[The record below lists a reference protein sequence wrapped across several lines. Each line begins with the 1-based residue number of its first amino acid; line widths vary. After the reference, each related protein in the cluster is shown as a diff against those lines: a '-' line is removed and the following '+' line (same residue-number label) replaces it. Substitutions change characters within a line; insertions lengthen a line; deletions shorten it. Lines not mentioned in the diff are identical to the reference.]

1 MDRSGTCVVKGNA
14 ESSVFCYC
22 FGCLHRSLLYPQRD
36 FFFGRCSVLI
46 GIPEA
51 TACAA
56 TVVAPATAFRAAAP
70 TSSANGSYAG
80 AAAAAAAAAVAAA
93 AAGTF
98 RRSSTCRSHAVTEDF
113 QSIPRQVIMYN
124 H

>member
-14 ESSVFCYC
+14 QASAFCSW

-36 FFFGRCSVLI
+36 FFLGRCSVLI
-46 GIPEA
+46 GTPGA

-56 TVVAPATAFRAAAP
+56 TVVAPATAFRAAAA

-80 AAAAAAAAAVAAA
+80 ATAAAAAVAAA

-98 RRSSTCRSHAVTEDF
+98 RRSSTCRNHAATGDF
-113 QSIPRQVIMYN
+113 QSIPR
-124 H
+124 